1 MVERAWRLFRAAG
14 LATGLT
20 WALGAVSLAL
30 QATPVQA
37 TECWSGWGYWVE
49 PGTHVYKSDR
59 ILLVTKGSA
68 VWMQGQPVTFYLLDE
83 TKGGIR
89 PDAAPIKA
97 LPGMLRFSQKQRLQ
111 HVTGLAAVEGKS
123 DHLAF
128 GMSHIVQLV
137 KGIEKLD
144 SFYRWACGL
153 ETAQP

>member
-1 MVERAWRLFRAAG
+1 MVTRLFRAMG
-14 LATGLT
+14 LALVLGLSGLVAPT
-20 WALGAVSLAL
+20 TA
-30 QATPVQA
+30 VQA

-49 PGTHVYKSDR
+49 PGTHAYKSNR

-68 VWMQGQPVTFYLLDE
+68 VWTYGQPVTFYRLDE

-89 PDAAPIKA
+89 PDEPPLKA
-97 LPGMLRFSQKQRLQ
+97 FLGQLRFSQKQRLQ
-111 HVTGLAAVEGKS
+111 YVTGLAAVEGKS

-153 ETAQP
+153 DTAQP

>member
-1 MVERAWRLFRAAG
+1 MVERVWRLFRAAG
-14 LATGLT
+14 LVVALGLT
-20 WALGAVSLAL
+20 FAVA
-30 QATPVQA
+30 QATAVQA

-49 PGTHVYKSDR
+49 PGTHAYKSNR

-68 VWMQGQPVTFYLLDE
+68 VWTYGQPVTFYRLDE
-83 TKGGIR
+83 TKGGIVQ
-89 PDAAPIKA
+89 DAPPLKA
-97 LPGMLRFSQKQRLQ
+97 LLGSLRFSQKQRLQ
-111 HVTGLAAVEGKS
+111 HVTGLAAVEGTS

-153 ETAQP
+153 DSAQP

>member
-1 MVERAWRLFRAAG
+1 MAERAWRLFRTTG
-14 LATGLT
+14 LAV
-20 WALGAVSLAL
+20 ALLAL
-30 QATPVQA
+30 FPLALPTSARA

-49 PGTHVYKSDR
+49 PGTHVYKSNR

-83 TKGGIR
+83 AKGGIH

-153 ETAQP
+153 DSAQP

>member
-1 MVERAWRLFRAAG
+1 MVERVWRLFLAAG
-14 LATGLT
+14 TA
-20 WALGAVSLAL
+20 LAL
-30 QATPVQA
+30 ALSLVVAQTTAVRA

-49 PGTHVYKSDR
+49 PGTRAYKSNR

-68 VWMQGQPVTFYLLDE
+68 VWMYGQPVTFYRLDE
-83 TKGGIR
+83 AKGGIV
-89 PDAAPIKA
+89 PDEPPLKA
-97 LPGMLRFSQKQRLQ
+97 FLGSLHFSQKQRLQ
-111 HVTGLAAVEGKS
+111 HVTGLASVEGKS

-153 ETAQP
+153 DSAQP